1 MAHSPNL
8 LTEDLDHSGTVR
20 TWLACGP
27 IVTPLQNLDQ
37 VVNPAGNAFG
47 AGRRWALS
55 YWAFH
60 PEVLALKSRVYRL
73 MPAPDLPVRPEL
85 GQTGPGGVPWRSAA
99 VAEDQAVDFSV
110 FNYRPSHMEGWLHT
124 TLTAKKALTLS
135 AELVTIGPAQV
146 WVDSELV
153 AQSMAFS
160 YVEPIVFP
168 FMLDVGS
175 GTHTLTIHGSMV
187 GWREARLALGLR
199 FRGQPA
205 VTTGIPIAGHDAATW
220 RQAAHDLDC
229 VYADRFVVTELPGQL
244 TLSAN
249 APHPVPVIITTSP
262 SRPQFNL
269 PEVVS
274 PDLPEHRTTA
284 TLSVGGTVDLPLTP
298 EQVAALMRLR
308 EAHNVQVRVGT
319 TGDAPV
325 SVTRP
330 IWVSSF
336 PYHDIPHGTYD
347 TRRHTALEHL
357 AQIRYDVLGS
367 LAAVTLGH
375 TRLIDADAVTLACHY
390 LNQRYDCAD
399 FFALSLL
406 AALYHHRAEPILRDD
421 DYTAIERAFL
431 GFKYWIDEPGLD
443 GMCYITENHQIL
455 FHVTAYL
462 AGQFWPDRIFANSG
476 YTGRQQMARSRPRIE
491 TWILRRLRGG
501 FSEWDSNTYLTMDTF
516 AMLSLVELA
525 NSARLREMAA
535 ALLHKI
541 FFMLASQSFRG
552 AHGSS
557 HGRCYV
563 DGLKTARA
571 DATSGMQ
578 QIAWGMGNF
587 NGETHAT
594 SMLALAQRYRVPE
607 VLQRIGADVSGELV
621 TRARSNGRFRPQFDI
636 HRGEW
641 DIRTITR
648 RTPTSM
654 LAAAVD
660 YRPGQRGIQE
670 HLWQATL
677 GPEAVV
683 FTTYPGNNQEHGNAR
698 PNYWAGSARL
708 PRVGMH
714 GRTVICLYSLDAAV
728 GLGFSH
734 AYFPCAEFD
743 EHVIRGAWAFA
754 RLGDAYLA
762 LWGDGPLALLDR
774 GPYAGQELRSENG
787 GHAWI
792 CTVGS
797 AADDGDWHTFI
808 AKVEQNVPIGQGTR
822 VEYRTPDGESLVFG
836 WEGHL
841 KVDGRAV
848 DWAAFPH
855 YENKYTSVDL
865 GAERMDISYDGDVLS
880 LDLARGG
887 VRAEA
892 PGTG

>member
-1 MAHSPNL
+1 MVHNANL
-8 LTEDLDHSGTVR
+8 LNQHLDYSGAVR

-27 IVTPLQNLDQ
+27 VVTPLQNLER

-60 PEVLALKSRVYRL
+60 PEVLALKSRVYAML
-73 MPAPDLPVRPEL
+73 YAPELPPSPEL
-85 GQTGPGGVPWRSAA
+85 GRLGPGGIPWRSVD

-124 TLTAKKALTLS
+124 TLSVGQAQTLR
-135 AELVTIGPAQV
+135 AELITIGPARV
-146 WVDSELV
+146 WLDGELLLHT
-153 AQSMAFS
+153 AQFS
-160 YVEPIVFP
+160 YVEPIVAP
-168 FMLDVGS
+168 FSLDLS
-175 GTHTLTIHGSMV
+175 AGTHTLTIHGSML

-205 VTTGIPIAGHDAATW
+205 IMTGIPIGAHSADAW
-220 RQAAHDLDC
+220 REAAQDLDR
-229 VYADRFVVTELPGQL
+229 VYVDRFVVAQLPGQL
-244 TLSAN
+244 SLSAN
-249 APHPVPVIITTSP
+249 ARRSVSVTITTSP
-262 SRPQFNL
+262 ARPQFNL

-284 TLSVGGTVDLPLTP
+284 TLPVGGKVDLPLMP
-298 EQVAALMRLR
+298 DQVEALMRLR
-308 EAHNVQVRVGT
+308 EAHNVQVRVGIT
-319 TGDAPV
+319 EGAPV
-325 SVTRP
+325 SVTRS
-330 IWVSSF
+330 IWVNSY
-336 PYHDIPHGTYD
+336 PYHETPHGTYD
-347 TRRHTALEHL
+347 SRRRTALEHL

-375 TRLIDADAVTLACHY
+375 ARSIDADAVALACHY
-390 LNQRYDCAD
+390 LNERYDCAD

-406 AALYHHRAEPILRDD
+406 AALYHHQARPVLRDA
-421 DYTAIERAFL
+421 DYAAVERAFL

-462 AGQFWPDRIFANSG
+462 AGQFWPKHVFANSG
-476 YTGRQQMARSRPRIE
+476 YTGKQQMIRSRSRIE

-516 AMLSLVELA
+516 AMLSLVEYA
-525 NSARLREMAA
+525 QSARLRDMAA

-541 FFMLASQSFRG
+541 FFTLASQSFRG
-552 AHGSS
+552 AHGST

-594 SMLALAQRYRVPE
+594 SMMALAQRYRVPD
-607 VLQRIGADVSGELV
+607 VLQRIGADVSITLV
-621 TRARSNGRFRPQFDI
+621 TRARSNGKYRPQFDI

-641 DIRTITR
+641 DVRTITR
-648 RTPTSM
+648 RVSTSM

-683 FTTYPGNNQEHGNAR
+683 FTTYPGNSQEHGNAR

-714 GRTVICLYSLDAAV
+714 GRTVICLYPLDAAV

-734 AYFPCAEFD
+734 AYFPCAAFD
-743 EHVIRGAWAFA
+743 EHVIRGPWAFA
-754 RLGDAYLA
+754 RRGDGYVA
-762 LWGDGPLALLDR
+762 LWSDGPLTLLDR
-774 GPYAGQELRSENG
+774 GPYTGQELRSENG

-792 CTVGS
+792 CAVGS
-797 AADDGDWHTFI
+797 AAEDGDWRAFI
-808 AKVEQNVPIGQGTR
+808 AKVEQDVTLGQGAR
-822 VEYRTPDGESLVFG
+822 VEFRTPDGEALAFG
-836 WEGHL
+836 WEGPMI
-841 KVDGRAV
+841 VDGRVV
-848 DWAAFPH
+848 DWSSFPH
-855 YENKYTSVDL
+855 YENKYTNVPL
-865 GAERMDISYDGDVLS
+865 GAERMDISHGEDVLS
-880 LDLARGG
+880 LDFRRGG
-887 VRAEA
+887 VLVNGRSSE
-892 PGTG
+892 